1 MNLYLFDVTKSVYL
15 KNLSQNES
23 NKIDY
28 LLNKMYFLPEEISE
42 KNLVIKEFVSMSKK
56 YANINT
62 PYMDKH

>member
-1 MNLYLFDVTKSVYL
+1 MNLYLFGVTKSVYL
-15 KNLSQNES
+15 KNLSQNGS

-28 LLNKMYFLPEEISE
+28 LLSKIYFLPEQISE